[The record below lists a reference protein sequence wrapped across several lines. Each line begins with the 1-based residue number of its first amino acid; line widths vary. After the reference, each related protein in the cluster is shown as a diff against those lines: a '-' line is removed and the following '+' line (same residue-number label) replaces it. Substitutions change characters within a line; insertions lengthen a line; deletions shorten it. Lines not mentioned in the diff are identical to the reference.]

1 MRVNIDIS
9 QIQKVVQMLVEEEGQ
24 ESVVITPEQYIDLL
38 KFTDYN
44 GKLVQNMK
52 QFRGKRIVID
62 GNLSLRGTDANNIT
76 NITVNGGLDLS
87 YTQVNSLEGLIYN
100 NISYY
105 ATPYEKI
112 QIKKQRQIEF
122 EKQNV
127 LRQEDE
133 WNLET
138 ATSDIAITANVL
150 FEFLTSSSGF
160 YEAKE
165 PGDDARLQQLYA
177 EKERMEEIERE
188 TEDNENLMDL
198 EAVEEEIEDLEKR
211 IDLYNLV
218 YAYKYYSMRV
228 FYVLTNDLEESKER
242 WAVGDNYDTHMSAY
256 EKIDELIDDIGMK
269 GFNQSFVE
277 DYIDVEELKETFRED
292 EENNIRENLE
302 DFFNE
307 EDFEYSDPAI
317 QERIDEINKML
328 EDSENLSQEQYNE
341 LNEELDELKDSDKT
355 IPEDLIEDKV
365 EDLVND
371 LVDDPMTTIQNYGL
385 EIENYIDTQGFK
397 EGLLRS
403 DGIGHTLNT
412 YDGDY
417 DTIEFND
424 ETYYILQIEG

>member
-24 ESVVITPEQYIDLL
+24 ESVVITPEQYINFL
-38 KFTDYN
+38 KFTNYN

-62 GNLSLRGTDANNIT
+62 GDLSLRNTDANNIT

-87 YTQVNSLEGLIYN
+87 YTQINSLEGLIYN
-100 NISYY
+100 NISTYG
-105 ATPYEKI
+105 TPYEKI
-112 QIKKQRQIEF
+112 QIKKQRQIELA
-122 EKQNV
+122 KQND

-138 ATSDIAITANVL
+138 ATSDIAILANVL
-150 FEFLTSSSGF
+150 FEYLTSFAGD

-165 PGDDARLQQLYA
+165 PNHDARLQELYA

-198 EAVEEEIEDLEKR
+198 EAVEEEIEELEKR

-218 YAYKYYSMRV
+218 YDYKYYRMRV

-256 EKIDELIDDIGMK
+256 ERIDELIDDIGMK

-277 DYIDVEELKETFRED
+277 DYIDIEELKETFRED
-292 EENNIRENLE
+292 EENNVRENLE
-302 DFFNE
+302 DYFDE
-307 EDFEYSDPAI
+307 EDFEYSDPAV
-317 QERIDEINKML
+317 QERIEEIELFLK
-328 EDSENLSQEQYNE
+328 DSENLSQEQYDE

-355 IPEDLIEDKV
+355 IPENLIEEKV
-365 EDLVND
+365 ENLISD
-371 LVDDPMTTIQNYGL
+371 LVDDPMSVIENYGL
-385 EIENYIDTQGFK
+385 EIENYIDTRGFK
-397 EGLLRS
+397 EGLLQS

-412 YDGDY
+412 YDGRDE
-417 DTIEFND
+417 TIEFND

>member
-24 ESVVITPEQYIDLL
+24 ESVVITPEQYINFL
-38 KFTDYN
+38 KFTNYN

-62 GNLSLRGTDANNIT
+62 GDLSLRNTDANNIT

-87 YTQVNSLEGLIYN
+87 YTQINSLEGLIYN
-100 NISYY
+100 NISTYG
-105 ATPYEKI
+105 TPYEKI
-112 QIKKQRQIEF
+112 QIKKQRQIELA
-122 EKQNV
+122 KQND

-165 PGDDARLQQLYA
+165 PNHDARLQQLYA

-198 EAVEEEIEDLEKR
+198 EAVEEEIEYLEKR
-211 IDLYNLV
+211 IDVYNLV
-218 YAYKYYSMRV
+218 YDYKYYSMRV

-242 WAVGDNYDTHMSAY
+242 WAVGDDYDTHMSAY
-256 EKIDELIDDIGMK
+256 ERIDELIDDIGIK
-269 GFNQSFVE
+269 GFRQSFVE
-277 DYIDVEELKETFRED
+277 DYIDIEELKETFRED
-292 EENNIRENLE
+292 EENNVRENLE
-302 DFFNE
+302 DYFDE
-307 EDFEYSDPAI
+307 EDFEYSDPAV
-317 QERIDEINKML
+317 QERIEEIELFLK
-328 EDSENLSQEQYNE
+328 DSENLSQEQYDE

-355 IPEDLIEDKV
+355 IPENLIEEKV
-365 EDLVND
+365 ENLISD
-371 LVDDPMTTIQNYGL
+371 LVDDPMSVIENYGL
-385 EIENYIDTQGFK
+385 EIENYIDTRGFK
-397 EGLLRS
+397 EGLLQS

-412 YDGDY
+412 YDGRDE
-417 DTIEFND
+417 TIEFND
-424 ETYYILQIEG
+424 ETYYILQIDG

>member
-24 ESVVITPEQYIDLL
+24 ESVVITPEQYINFL
-38 KFTDYN
+38 KFTNYN

-62 GNLSLRGTDANNIT
+62 GDLSLRNTDANNIT
-76 NITVNGGLDLS
+76 NITVNGSLDLS
-87 YTQVNSLEGLIYN
+87 YTNINSLEGVKYKY
-100 NISYY
+100 ISTYG
-105 ATPYEKI
+105 TPYEKI
-112 QIKKQRQIEF
+112 QIKKQRQIELA
-122 EKQNV
+122 KQND

-150 FEFLTSSSGF
+150 FEYLTSFSGD

-165 PGDDARLQQLYA
+165 PNHDARLQELYTT
-177 EKERMEEIERE
+177 KERMEEIEKE

-211 IDLYNLV
+211 IDVYNLV

-242 WAVGDNYDTHMSAY
+242 WAVGDDYDTHMSAY
-256 EKIDELIDDIGMK
+256 ERIDELIDDIGIK
-269 GFNQSFVE
+269 GFNSSFVE
-277 DYIDVEELKETFRED
+277 DYIDIEELKETFRED
-292 EENNIRENLE
+292 EENNVRENLE
-302 DFFNE
+302 DYFD
-307 EDFEYSDPAI
+307 EDEFEYSDPEV
-317 QERIDEINKML
+317 QKRIDELEARL
-328 EDSENLSQEQYNE
+328 EDSEIDQEEADE

-355 IPEDLIEDKV
+355 IPENLIEEKV
-365 EDLVND
+365 EDLISD
-371 LVDDPMTTIQNYGL
+371 LVDDPMSVIENYGL
-385 EIENYIDTQGFK
+385 EIENYIDTRAFK
-397 EGLLRS
+397 EGLLQS

-412 YDGDY
+412 YNGDY

>member
-62 GNLSLRGTDANNIT
+62 GSLSLRGTDANNIT
-76 NITVNGGLDLS
+76 NITVNGALDLT
-87 YTQVNSLEGLIYN
+87 YTKINSIEGIETKS
-100 NISYY
+100 ISTYG
-105 ATPYEKI
+105 TPYEQI

-138 ATSDIAITANVL
+138 ATSEIAILANVL
-150 FEFLTSSSGF
+150 FEFLTSSYSD

-165 PGDDARLQQLYA
+165 PNHDARLQELYTA
-177 EKERMEEIERE
+177 KERMEEIEIE

-198 EAVEEEIEDLEKR
+198 EAIEEEIEELEKR

-218 YAYKYYSMRV
+218 YDYKYYSMRT
-228 FYVLTNDLEESKER
+228 FYVLTNDLEESKAR
-242 WAVGDNYDTHMSAY
+242 WAVGDNYRTHMSAY
-256 EKIDELIDDIGMK
+256 EKIDELIDDIGIK
-269 GFNQSFVE
+269 GFNSSFVE
-277 DYIDVEELKETFRED
+277 DYIDIEELKETFRDD
-292 EENNIRENLE
+292 EENNVRENLE
-302 DFFNE
+302 DFFDE
-307 EDFEYSDPAI
+307 EDFEYSDPAV
-317 QERIDEINKML
+317 QERIDEIELFL
-328 EDSENLSQEQYNE
+328 EDSEIDQEKEDE
-341 LNEELDELKDSDKT
+341 LNEELDELRDSDKT
-355 IPEDLIEDKV
+355 VPENLIEEKV
-365 EDLVND
+365 EDLIND
-371 LVDDPMTTIQNYGL
+371 LVDDPATVIENYGL
-385 EIENYIDTQGFK
+385 NIENYIDIKGFK
-397 EGLLRS
+397 EGLVET
-403 DGIGHTLNT
+403 DGIGHTLNS

-424 ETYYILQIEG
+424 ETYYILQTEG

>member
-24 ESVVITPEQYIDLL
+24 ESVVITPEQYINFL
-38 KFTDYN
+38 KFTNYN

-62 GNLSLRGTDANNIT
+62 GDLSLRGTDANNIT

-87 YTQVNSLEGLIYN
+87 YTQVNSLEGVKYKH
-100 NISYY
+100 ISTYG
-105 ATPYEKI
+105 TPYQKI
-112 QIKKQRQIEF
+112 QIKKQRQIELA
-122 EKQNV
+122 KQND

-150 FEFLTSSSGF
+150 FEFLTSSSG
-160 YEAKE
+160 YYDAKE

-211 IDLYNLV
+211 IDVYNLV

-256 EKIDELIDDIGMK
+256 EKIDELIDDIGIK

-292 EENNIRENLE
+292 EENNVRENLE
-302 DFFNE
+302 DYFDE
-307 EDFEYSDPAI
+307 DDFEYSDPKV
-317 QERIDEINKML
+317 QERIDELEARL
-328 EDSENLSQEQYNE
+328 EDSEIDQEEADE

-355 IPEDLIEDKV
+355 IPENLIEDKV
-365 EDLVND
+365 EDLIND
-371 LVDDPMTTIQNYGL
+371 LVDDPMSVIENYGL
-385 EIENYIDTQGFK
+385 EIENYIDTRRFK
-397 EGLLRS
+397 EGLLQS
-403 DGIGHTLNT
+403 DGIGHTLNS
-412 YDGDY
+412 YDGSDE
-417 DTIEFND
+417 TIEFND

>member
-24 ESVVITPEQYIDLL
+24 ESVVITPEQYINFL
-38 KFTDYN
+38 KFTNYN

-62 GNLSLRGTDANNIT
+62 GDLSLRGTDANNIT

-87 YTQVNSLEGLIYN
+87 YTQVNSLEGVKYKH
-100 NISYY
+100 ISTYG
-105 ATPYEKI
+105 TPYEKI
-112 QIKKQRQIEF
+112 QIKKQRQIELA
-122 EKQNV
+122 KQND

-138 ATSDIAITANVL
+138 ATSDIAILANVL
-150 FEFLTSSSGF
+150 FEYLTSSFGL

-165 PGDDARLQQLYA
+165 PNHDTRLQELYA

-211 IDLYNLV
+211 IDVYNLV

-242 WAVGDNYDTHMSAY
+242 WAVGGDYDTHMSAY
-256 EKIDELIDDIGMK
+256 ERIDELIDDIGIK
-269 GFNQSFVE
+269 GFNSSFVE
-277 DYIDVEELKETFRED
+277 DYIDIEELKETFRED
-292 EENNIRENLE
+292 EENNVRENLE
-302 DFFNE
+302 DYFD
-307 EDFEYSDPAI
+307 EDEFEYSDPEV
-317 QERIDEINKML
+317 QKRIDELEARL
-328 EDSENLSQEQYNE
+328 EDSEIDQEEADE

-355 IPEDLIEDKV
+355 IPENLIEEKV
-365 EDLVND
+365 EDLISD
-371 LVDDPMTTIQNYGL
+371 LVDDPMSVIENYGL
-385 EIENYIDTQGFK
+385 EIENYIDTRAFK
-397 EGLLRS
+397 EGLLQS

-412 YDGDY
+412 YNGDY

>member
-9 QIQKVVQMLVEEEGQ
+9 QIQRVVQMLVEEEGQ
-24 ESVVITPEQYIDLL
+24 ESVVITPEQYINFL
-38 KFTDYN
+38 KFTNYN

-62 GNLSLRGTDANNIT
+62 GDLSLRNTDANNIT

-112 QIKKQRQIEF
+112 QIKKQRQIELA
-122 EKQNV
+122 KQND

-138 ATSDIAITANVL
+138 ATSDIAITVNVL
-150 FEFLTSSSGF
+150 FEFLTSSSG
-160 YEAKE
+160 YYDAKE
-165 PGDDARLQQLYA
+165 PGDDARLQELYA
-177 EKERMEEIERE
+177 EKERMEEIEKE

-211 IDLYNLV
+211 IDVYNLV

-242 WAVGDNYDTHMSAY
+242 WAVGDDYDTHMSAY
-256 EKIDELIDDIGMK
+256 ERIDELIDDIGIK

-292 EENNIRENLE
+292 EENNVRENLE
-302 DFFNE
+302 DYFDE
-307 EDFEYSDPAI
+307 DDFEYSDPKV
-317 QERIDEINKML
+317 QERIDELEARL
-328 EDSENLSQEQYNE
+328 EDSEIDQEEADE

-365 EDLVND
+365 ENLVND
-371 LVDDPMTTIQNYGL
+371 LVDDPMSVIENYGL
-385 EIENYIDTQGFK
+385 EIENYIDTRAFK
-397 EGLLRS
+397 EGLLQS
-403 DGIGHTLNT
+403 DGVGHTLNT

-417 DTIEFND
+417 ETIEFND

>member
-24 ESVVITPEQYIDLL
+24 ESVVITPEQYINFL
-38 KFTDYN
+38 KFTNYN

-112 QIKKQRQIEF
+112 QIKKQRQIELA
-122 EKQNV
+122 KQND

-138 ATSDIAITANVL
+138 ATSDIAILANVL

-160 YEAKE
+160 YDAKE
-165 PGDDARLQQLYA
+165 PGDDARLQLLYA

-211 IDLYNLV
+211 IDVYNLV
-218 YAYKYYSMRV
+218 YNYKYYSMRV
-228 FYVLTNDLEESKER
+228 FYVLTNDLEESKEK

-256 EKIDELIDDIGMK
+256 EKIDDLIDDIGIK

-292 EENNIRENLE
+292 EENNVRENLE
-302 DFFNE
+302 DYFDE
-307 EDFEYSDPAI
+307 DDFEYSDPEV
-317 QERIDEINKML
+317 QKRIDELEARL
-328 EDSENLSQEQYNE
+328 EDSEIDQEEADE

-355 IPEDLIEDKV
+355 IPENLIEDKV

-412 YDGDY
+412 YDGEY

>member
-9 QIQKVVQMLVEEEGQ
+9 QIRDVVKVLLENEGDN
-24 ESVVITPEQYIDLL
+24 EVVISPEQYINYL
-38 KFTDYN
+38 KFAGYD
-44 GKLVQNMK
+44 GRAVQNMK
-52 QFRGKRIVID
+52 QFRGKRIVVD
-62 GNLSLRGTDANNIT
+62 GDLSLRNTDANNIT

-112 QIKKQRQIEF
+112 QIKKQRQIELA
-122 EKQNV
+122 KQND

-165 PGDDARLQQLYA
+165 PNHDARLQELYA
-177 EKERMEEIERE
+177 EKERMGEIERE

-198 EAVEEEIEDLEKR
+198 EAVEEEIEDLELR
-211 IDLYNLV
+211 IDVYNLV
-218 YAYKYYSMRV
+218 YAYKYYNMRV
-228 FYVLTNDLEESKER
+228 FYVLTGDLEESKER

-256 EKIDELIDDIGMK
+256 EKIDELIDDIGMR

-292 EENNIRENLE
+292 EENNVRENLE
-302 DFFNE
+302 DYFD
-307 EDFEYSDPAI
+307 EDEFEYSDPEV
-317 QERIDEINKML
+317 QKRIDELEARL
-328 EDSENLSQEQYNE
+328 EDSEIDQEEADE

-355 IPEDLIEDKV
+355 IPENLIEDKV
-365 EDLVND
+365 EDLIND
-371 LVDDPMTTIQNYGL
+371 LVDDPMSVIENYGL
-385 EIENYIDTQGFK
+385 EIENYIDTRGFK
-397 EGLLRS
+397 EGLLQS
-403 DGIGHTLNT
+403 DGIGHTLNS
-412 YDGDY
+412 YDGTDE
-417 DTIEFND
+417 TIEFND
-424 ETYYILQIEG
+424 ETYYILQIDG

>member
-38 KFTDYN
+38 KFTNYN

-62 GNLSLRGTDANNIT
+62 GDLSLRNTDANNIT

-87 YTQVNSLEGLIYN
+87 YTQINSLEGLIYN
-100 NISYY
+100 NISTYG
-105 ATPYEKI
+105 TPYEKI
-112 QIKKQRQIEF
+112 QIKKQRQIELA
-122 EKQNV
+122 KQND

-138 ATSDIAITANVL
+138 ATSEIAILANVL
-150 FEFLTSSSGF
+150 FEYLTSSFGL

-165 PGDDARLQQLYA
+165 PNHDARLQELYTA
-177 EKERMEEIERE
+177 KERMEEIEKE

-198 EAVEEEIEDLEKR
+198 EAVEEEIEELEKR

-218 YAYKYYSMRV
+218 YDYKYYSMRT
-228 FYVLTNDLEESKER
+228 FYLLTDELEESKER
-242 WAVGDNYDTHMSAY
+242 WAVGDNYRTHMSAY
-256 EKIDELIDDIGMK
+256 ERIDELIDDIGIK
-269 GFNQSFVE
+269 GFNSSFVE
-277 DYIDVEELKETFRED
+277 DYIDIEELKETFRDD
-292 EENNIRENLE
+292 EENNVRENLE
-302 DFFNE
+302 DFFDE
-307 EDFEYSDPAI
+307 EDFEYSDPAV
-317 QERIDEINKML
+317 QERIDEIELFL
-328 EDSENLSQEQYNE
+328 EDSEIDQEKKDE
-341 LNEELDELKDSDKT
+341 LNEELDELRDSDKT
-355 IPEDLIEDKV
+355 VPENLIEEKV
-365 EDLVND
+365 EDLIND
-371 LVDDPMTTIQNYGL
+371 LVDDPANVIEEYGL
-385 EIENYIDTQGFK
+385 NIENFIDIKGFK
-397 EGLLRS
+397 EGLIQT
-403 DGIGHTLNT
+403 DGIGHTLNS